1 MVKTESMPKKG
12 PEKVKVLRSV
22 FGTKTDFDPITK
34 PSKSLK
40 AKLGS
45 KTGSASNEAS
55 LLI

>member
-1 MVKTESMPKKG
+1 MFSD
-12 PEKVKVLRSV
+12 LFSD
-22 FGTKTDFDPITK
+22 KTDFDPITK